1 MSDAETVKPI
11 TGEEAPEILLA
22 EDDPVTRMLLTRFLK
37 KAGYRVDAVADG
49 REALDRIIEHYYPIL
64 VSDWEMPEMD
74 GLELCRSIRNMQ
86 LDGYVYM
93 LLLTA
98 RDSKEH
104 IIAGLE
110 SGADDYL
117 IKPVHEPELVARL
130 NTGRRILALEHSLR
144 EANNQNRLLS
154 ITDAL
159 TGAYNRR
166 YLMEEL
172 PNEVERS
179 RRYGAPLSVVMCDI
193 DFFKRINDTRG
204 HSAGDAVLR
213 QFVERLNNCIRSA
226 SDWVARYGGEEFVI
240 VLPETPHRGATLV
253 AEKIRALIAATPFTS
268 AAGEIN
274 VTASF
279 GVAATTPSG
288 PDITLGVETMISAAD
303 TSLYRSKQTGR
314 NRTTSCEL
322 TPVTSGSQAA
332 GTELALDAMI

>member
-110 SGADDYL
+110 SVSYTHLDVY
-117 IKPVHEPELVARL
+117 
-130 NTGRRILALEHSLR
+130 
-144 EANNQNRLLS
+144 
-154 ITDAL
+154 
-159 TGAYNRR
+159 
-166 YLMEEL
+166 
-172 PNEVERS
+172 
-179 RRYGAPLSVVMCDI
+179 
-193 DFFKRINDTRG
+193 KR
-204 HSAGDAVLR
+204 
-213 QFVERLNNCIRSA
+213 Q
-226 SDWVARYGGEEFVI
+226 
-240 VLPETPHRGATLV
+240 
-253 AEKIRALIAATPFTS
+253 
-268 AAGEIN
+268 
-274 VTASF
+274 
-279 GVAATTPSG
+279 
-288 PDITLGVETMISAAD
+288 
-303 TSLYRSKQTGR
+303 
-314 NRTTSCEL
+314 
-322 TPVTSGSQAA
+322 
-332 GTELALDAMI
+332 